1 MTVKEAREYANGFES
16 RATNTE
22 EEEFLYIEAMRFLIE
37 EEKDPRDMMWLGG
50 YYYEQRHFD
59 LALKYYEMARSYDY
73 DEAYECL
80 GYIWYY
86 GRTGEKDYKKAY
98 EYFSRLMDTGNP
110 VATYKVADMYKNGYY
125 VEKDYQRYVEIIEDL
140 YDNKVTTFRSLGD
153 PFPEISVRL
162 AEIRRKQ
169 GNIEAAVE
177 LLIIAKDFLAR
188 RISCNPFFGN
198 LNIMRGLIDDL
209 YEMVEFDYEYFD
221 FFDLYHLLKEAC
233 LIKFDYEDA
242 QYMIETREEDGMCA
256 IHFDG
261 KWYRDRD
268 EFFAKAKV
276 GDKLATE
283 IYDKFY
289 GWGCKSNLASLR
301 A

>member
-1 MTVKEAREYANGFES
+1 MTVKEAREYTKGFE
-16 RATNTE
+16 RKATTTE
-22 EEEFLYIEAMRFLIE
+22 EEEFLYTEAMQFLIE
-37 EEKDPRDMMWLGG
+37 KEKDPRDMMWLGG
-50 YYYEQRHFD
+50 YYYEQRHFE
-59 LALKYYEMARSYDY
+59 LALKYYEMARAYDY

-98 EYFSRLMDTGNP
+98 EYFSRLMDKGNA
-110 VATYKVADMYKNGYY
+110 VAAYKVADMYKNGYY
-125 VEKDYQRYVEIIEDL
+125 VDKDYDKYVDIIEDL
-140 YDNKVTTFRSLGD
+140 YENRVTTFRSLGD

-162 AEIRRKQ
+162 ADIRRKQ
-169 GNIEAAVE
+169 GDIESAVE
-177 LLIIAKDFLAR
+177 LLVIAKDFLAR

-209 YEMVEFDYEYFD
+209 YEMIEFDYEEFD

-233 LIKFDYEDA
+233 LIRFDHEDT
-242 QYMIETREEDGMCA
+242 QYMIETKEEDGMCA

-261 KWYRDRD
+261 KWYRDRN
-268 EFFAKAKV
+268 EFFAKAKI

-283 IYDKFY
+283 IYDEFY
-289 GWGCKSNLASLR
+289 GWGVLR
-301 A
+301 